1 MSDVKQSQSSHDE
14 IWKVAFL
21 SSPQAMLITTADE
34 RLVDLNQAAKELL
47 NLESFDASTQ
57 RLQCI
62 LARLHVNLRKAIRLQ
77 RTSVKLDAGDF
88 LVFHLQDTRDQVYSQ
103 RLLSFFA
110 TTLKSLDHLDV
121 ETSCD
126 DILEQSVRIALSEM
140 CDWCR
145 IDLRSDLNL
154 GRGTYAH
161 KTEALENHLSELHL
175 LDFTNSD
182 AILSPL
188 KVIRS
193 GVSVFKENV
202 SEELLQVLASS
213 PRIFALLQ
221 HVGLR
226 SYICVPIKKGNDT
239 VGSMTFARIT
249 GSQDFDAIDVM
260 MAEEFAGKV
269 AVSIER
275 AILYK
280 NLAEMKNAAE
290 AANRAKTNFLANVSH
305 EIRTPLG
312 AILGF
317 SELLASSAPSLKDRT
332 EWGSKIRSNSGHLSR
347 IINDILDLSK
357 VEVGRLDLEVKKI
370 DFRSLLNDIY
380 GFARSRVGDK
390 NIELQFVI
398 DGRLPRFIS
407 TDETRLSQVLSNIIG
422 NAIKFTNQGHVRV
435 KIGNVDFLNAPE
447 RKFFARDQ
455 HIYFEV
461 NDTGIGVGRAEA
473 SLLFQPFSQADS
485 SHTRQFGGTGLGL
498 ALSRNLARGLG
509 GDIVL
514 KDSEVGK
521 GSTFLITIN
530 AGDVSESVTFDE
542 IVASE
547 PDVTSVAQLEDDQK
561 ETLKDRRVLLVEDS
575 VDISLLVKR
584 FLEGAGAVVALA
596 DNGEEG
602 VKAARSDVYDV
613 VLMDVQMP
621 VKDGCEAAREL
632 RDGGYKGLIV
642 ALTANAMKE
651 ERERCLAA
659 GYDAHLSKPMRRY
672 DLIRNLSDLI
682 NQSAGRPLPA
692 GYSTVK

>member
-1 MSDVKQSQSSHDE
+1 MSDVKQASCSHDE

-21 SSPQAMLITTADE
+21 SSPQAMLITTSDE

-47 NLESFDASTQ
+47 NLESYDASAQ
-57 RLQCI
+57 KLQCI

-77 RTSVKLDAGDF
+77 RTSVKLDGGDF

-110 TTLKSLDHLDV
+110 TTLKALDHLDV
-121 ETSCD
+121 ETSCA
-126 DILEQSVRIALSEM
+126 DILEQSARIALTDI

-161 KTEALENHLSELHL
+161 KTAALENLLGELHAL
-175 LDFTNSD
+175 EFENAD
-182 AILSPL
+182 ASLSPV

-193 GVSVFKENV
+193 GISVFKENV

-213 PRIFALLQ
+213 PRTFALLQ
-221 HVGLR
+221 HVGLS
-226 SYICVPIKKGNDT
+226 SYICVPVKKGNDT

-249 GSQDFDAIDVM
+249 GSQDFDAIDLM

-275 AILYK
+275 ALLYK

-290 AANRAKTNFLANVSH
+290 SANRAKTNFLANVSH

-317 SELLASSAPSLKDRT
+317 SELLASASPSLKDRT
-332 EWGSKIRSNSGHLSR
+332 DWGNKIRNNSGHLSR

-370 DFRSLLNDIY
+370 DFRNLLNDIY

-390 NIELQFVI
+390 NIDLQFIVE
-398 DGRLPRFIS
+398 GRLPRFIH

-422 NAIKFTNQGHVRV
+422 NAIKFTNQGYVRV
-435 KIGNVDFLNAPE
+435 KIGNLDYVNASD
-447 RKFFARDQ
+447 RKFFTHEQR
-455 HIYFEV
+455 IFFEV
-461 NDTGIGVGRAEA
+461 TDSGIGVGKAEA

-514 KDSEVGK
+514 KESEVGK

-530 AGDVSESVTFDE
+530 AGDVSEFATFNEIIATDVEVTPVQPE
-542 IVASE
+542 
-547 PDVTSVAQLEDDQK
+547 EDQ
-561 ETLKDRRVLLVEDS
+561 TLVLNGRRVLLVEDS

-584 FLEGAGAVVALA
+584 FLEGAGASVALA
-596 DNGEEG
+596 DNGDEG
-602 VKAARSDVYDV
+602 VKAAQAGSYDV

-621 VKDGCEAAREL
+621 VKDGIEAAREL
-632 RDGGYKGLIV
+632 RDGGYTGLIV

-651 ERERCLAA
+651 ERERCLEA

-682 NQSAGRPLPA
+682 NQAAGRTSHS